1 MENVRIIKM
10 MKIILPLTAIFFM
23 AIPIRAYSPNTTHH
37 GLTSEIVKLFNH
49 YYPDKKFNTEETNWL
64 KVGSVDED
72 HDIRPMNHFYD
83 PLSGLGLWGFSSS
96 KEWSQDTLAQANR
109 STDYLSG
116 TSNVAQPLFS
126 SPTSSILST
135 SAKLDAHF
143 SVIASKSICLEK
155 GGDKGEGSKE
165 K

>member
-1 MENVRIIKM
+1 MEDVRIIKM

-37 GLTSEIVKLFNH
+37 GLTSEIIKFFNY
-49 YYPDKKFNTEETNWL
+49 YYPDKKFSTEEANWL

-72 HDIRPMNHFYD
+72 HDVRPMNHFYD

-96 KEWSQDTLAQANR
+96 KEWSQNTLAQANR

-116 TSNVAQPLFS
+116 TSNIAQSLFS
-126 SPTSSILST
+126 SPTDYSWDRAIYEY
-135 SAKLDAHF
+135 
-143 SVIASKSICLEK
+143 VY
-155 GGDKGEGSKE
+155 GGKKRV
-165 K
+165 